1 MACGTLS
8 VKEGSKIF
16 GQILF
21 LTTQKGSDRISGR
34 EVHRTE
40 LQKPWDLDLRF
51 HTCKVSGLAGVVFK
65 VPSGSN
71 ILHF

>member
-1 MACGTLS
+1 MSCGTRS
-8 VKEGSKIF
+8 VKKGSELF

-21 LTTQKGSDRISGR
+21 FTTQKGSDRASGR
-34 EVHRTE
+34 KVHRTE
-40 LQKPWDLDLRF
+40 HPKPWDLDLRF
-51 HTCKVSGLAGVVFK
+51 HICKVSGLAGVVFK